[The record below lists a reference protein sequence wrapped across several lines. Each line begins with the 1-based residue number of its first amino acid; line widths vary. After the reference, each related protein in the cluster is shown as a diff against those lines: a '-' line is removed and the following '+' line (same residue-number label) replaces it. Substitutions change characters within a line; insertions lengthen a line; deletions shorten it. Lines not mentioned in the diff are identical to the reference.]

1 LRIPLGEIGIRDRYS
16 PSFLPDLDPLV
27 ASLREVGQ
35 ICEVL
40 LREGEEGLEV
50 VSGLKRLLALEAM
63 GEEGIRARIVKGKEF
78 PPSRAVKVAIAHN
91 IPSGLNLVERAI
103 SVDKLEREGVPREE
117 IIRRWLP
124 LMGLGPRMELFMRLK
139 ALLRVPDGI
148 KAYIVQ
154 KGLTLSGVSPLLT
167 FQQQELEALT
177 PLLFALKPG
186 ENKLREILLSLRDL
200 SLREGV
206 GVEEILSEVEG
217 IVQDAERPP
226 GERLEVLRQWLR
238 RRLYPHLHEA
248 ERRLDELQKELD
260 LPKGSLLPPPGFEG
274 DRYRLVLS
282 FADKKDFLRW
292 VKRLWEAAQ
301 RLQKEEKDPFR
312 ELLGLG

>member
-1 LRIPLGEIGIRDRYS
+1 MRIPLSEIRIRDRYS

-35 ICEVL
+35 ICDVL

-78 PPSRAVKVAIAHN
+78 SPSRAVRVAIAHN
-91 IPSGLNLVERAI
+91 IPSGLNLVEKAR
-103 SVDKLEREGVPREE
+103 SVEKLEREGVPREE
-117 IIRRWLP
+117 IIKRWLP
-124 LMGLGPRMELFMRLK
+124 LMGFGPRMELFVRLR
-139 ALLRVPDGI
+139 AISGFPDGI
-148 KAYIVQ
+148 KTYIVQ
-154 KGLTLSGVSPLLT
+154 RGLTLSGVSPLLT
-167 FQQQELEALT
+167 FQRQELEALT

-206 GVEEILSEVEG
+206 EVEEIVSEVRRV
-217 IVQDAERPP
+217 VQDPERPP
-226 GERLEVLRQWLR
+226 GERLETLRQWFK
-238 RRLYPHLHEA
+238 RRLHPHLDQVEK
-248 ERRLDELQKELD
+248 RLDELRRELD

-274 DRYRLVLS
+274 EHYRLTFS
-282 FADKKDFLRW
+282 FTDKGDFLRW
-292 VKRLWEAAQ
+292 AKRIWKAAQ
-301 RLQKEEKDPFR
+301 KLEREGKDPFR